1 MKKIISLILV
11 ISLVL
16 CSAFAVPNNRNAAAT
31 VNLIRNTVITNADL
45 ANQMSALGATSDDQA
60 LSVLNI
66 MINDEVFLQG
76 AERDG
81 ITVTDAQLD
90 ALYAQQKSSYES
102 QAGASLTD
110 EQFEQVVI
118 NAYGSVDAY
127 KESIKN
133 QYILQTYLLQ
143 EKGEELNSRDYT
155 PASADVENFYRRNA
169 TNFTQ
174 AENVKFAQIYMSKTG
189 DSATDSSKKAT
200 MEQIASDIHSGK
212 LTFEAAVNQYTEDEE
227 SKADGGV
234 MGWLSSDNTTVR
246 QLWGSNFV
254 DTVLSLPLGTVS
266 DVLESG
272 TGYHIV
278 KVTVHN
284 DARILGIDDRI
295 QPDVDYTVRDYIT
308 SYLAQVNMQSAMN
321 EALNEMVEELK
332 SEARIRIIYGN

>member
-102 QAGASLTD
+102 QAGGTLTD

-118 NAYGSVDAY
+118 LLMLTRSQSRTSTFFRHTCFRR
-127 KESIKN
+127 KERNSTGVITH
-133 QYILQTYLLQ
+133 QLQLTLRIST
-143 EKGEELNSRDYT
+143 EG
-155 PASADVENFYRRNA
+155 
-169 TNFTQ
+169 TQ
-174 AENVKFAQIYMSKTG
+174 PISLRLKT
-189 DSATDSSKKAT
+189 
-200 MEQIASDIHSGK
+200 
-212 LTFEAAVNQYTEDEE
+212 
-227 SKADGGV
+227 
-234 MGWLSSDNTTVR
+234 
-246 QLWGSNFV
+246 
-254 DTVLSLPLGTVS
+254 
-266 DVLESG
+266 
-272 TGYHIV
+272 
-278 KVTVHN
+278 
-284 DARILGIDDRI
+284 
-295 QPDVDYTVRDYIT
+295 
-308 SYLAQVNMQSAMN
+308 
-321 EALNEMVEELK
+321 
-332 SEARIRIIYGN
+332 